1 MPICSY
7 LVVPAVGEIEA
18 VRTRLASLPGCDV
31 VRAANRELLLL
42 VTETADPAA
51 EAALREAIERLDGV
65 SALVL
70 TFGEIAS

>member
-7 LVVPAVGEIEA
+7 LVVPEVGEVEA
-18 VRTRLASLPGCDV
+18 VRARLAALPGCDV

-42 VTETADPAA
+42 VTETPDAA
-51 EAALREAIERLDGV
+51 GETALREQVERLDGV

-70 TFGEIAS
+70 TFGEIAP